1 MTTKRPGGIGF
12 AADAWGL
19 ACTILELASGS
30 PPFSGQAGVSN
41 VMDVLNMLMNVRL
54 RPVKFEVSAQAK
66 AAGAVLSDSTWKI
79 APSTSEIVLSNST
92 CL

>member
-30 PPFSGQAGVSN
+30 PPFSGQAGVTN
-41 VMDVLNMLMNVRL
+41 VMDVLNMLMNVRPRL
-54 RPVKFEVSAQAK
+54 VSL
-66 AAGAVLSDSTWKI
+66 GARQ
-79 APSTSEIVLSNST
+79 
-92 CL
+92 